1 MKTSETI
8 NELAKAL
15 AAAQGEMK
23 NATLNRV
30 NPHFKNRYADLA
42 AIRDAVVP
50 AMSKHGLA
58 VTQTTDLTDAGFLLT
73 TRVSHL
79 SGQWM
84 ESVYPL
90 AVNPNP
96 QAMGSQLTYA
106 RRYSLSAIA
115 GISADEDDDAEI
127 ATANKPANGN
137 GHAVAS
143 GKITADQAKAIRSAL
158 VEAEA
163 DEVRFASY
171 MGVKTIEE
179 IPAAG
184 YARAMES
191 LGAKKAKVARAGKAA

>member
-1 MKTSETI
+1 MKTSEAT
-8 NELAKAL
+8 NELSKAL

-23 NATLNRV
+23 NAALNRV

-58 VTQTTDLTDAGFLLT
+58 VTQTTDLSSEGFFLT
-73 TRVSHL
+73 TRVSHA

-127 ATANKPANGN
+127 AVANKNGAGPAI
-137 GHAVAS
+137 VA
-143 GKITADQAKAIRSAL
+143 GKITPDQVKAIRAAIA
-158 VEAEA
+158 EAEA
-163 DEVRFASY
+163 DEARFVAYLKVPSVEDILAKDY
-171 MGVKTIEE
+171 D
-179 IPAAG
+179 
-184 YARAMES
+184 RAIGS
-191 LGAKKAKVARAGKAA
+191 LGAKLAKGKAA

>member
-1 MKTSETI
+1 MKTSEATDA
-8 NELAKAL
+8 LSKAL

-58 VTQTTDLTDAGFLLT
+58 VTQTTDMTEAGFFLT
-73 TRVSHL
+73 TRVAHE

-127 ATANKPANGN
+127 AVANKNGN
-137 GHAVAS
+137 GAVLNGKVTPAQVSELQKLVMDTGADLPRLLKYLKVEKLDDLPAAS
-143 GKITADQAKAIRSAL
+143 FDAVVMKLNAKAAQT
-158 VEAEA
+158 E
-163 DEVRFASY
+163 
-171 MGVKTIEE
+171 
-179 IPAAG
+179 
-184 YARAMES
+184 
-191 LGAKKAKVARAGKAA
+191 KAA